1 MELLKYVCLFVFS
14 LDTTVHIM
22 FMGVLYLLS
31 FGRCYINLLGLCC
44 HHVAVLKI
52 LLGVVM

>member
-14 LDTTVHIM
+14 LDTIVHIM